1 MASMRTI
8 PNDSGGSVVRTNAS
22 ATRSTAGSSPWGTA
36 PRKWTR
42 SATPAVAARSRNP
55 SSNSPPP
62 ATSRWGGGSPP
73 CASER
78 VDRDVEALEVVGAV
92 EGGDERE
99 RRRALRDL
107 EPFAKAALGGA
118 RRELVDVD
126 PVWHLH
132 ELLGRPLGDSPEV
145 GD

>member
-1 MASMRTI
+1 MGNRAEEVDPIGDPGCGRAVAK
-8 PNDSGGSVVRTNAS
+8 PVEQLAAARDQQVGRRV
-22 ATRSTAGSSPWGTA
+22 A
-36 PRKWTR
+36 PR
-42 SATPAVAARSRNP
+42 
-55 SSNSPPP
+55 
-62 ATSRWGGGSPP
+62 
-73 CASER
+73 ASER

-99 RRRALRDL
+99 RRRALRNL

-132 ELLGRPLGDSPEV
+132 DLLGRPLGDSPEV